1 MTPPSI
7 ERWQRAE
14 EFWVARQADAARREY
29 DALLSDPDWMLPAN
43 LRLGAIALETGQ
55 VRAAVSHA
63 LAAFYARE
71 PDPPLLEALCRLLL
85 NVGET
90 RSALHCVD
98 DAAVAACTDAKLLV
112 GFGRMMAEHGFFDRA
127 AGLLRRARDRGLGTA
142 ELRFLLANAES
153 RAGNTVAAETELE
166 ACLAAAPNH
175 AAAHAALATLRRATH
190 DHNHVARLREVLA
203 RYPENHADAP
213 KLHFALFKEL
223 DDRGDTEAAWSA
235 LADGLRHR
243 KRQVRHDAA
252 DERAMF
258 DNLRKVRAARPLSA
272 EPGPAPIFILGLPQ
286 SGATLLEGLLVTDPE
301 VVAAGELD
309 HLVTQLRWCGQRIGG
324 PRLDDELV
332 RACATADLSP
342 LARRY
347 LGHTQWRAP
356 GKVFFTDRTP
366 SHFLSL
372 GYLANA
378 LPQARILHLVRDPM
392 DVCFANLRRLFADGS
407 AYSYDQRDMAVHYL
421 RYRQLMAHW
430 HAQFPGRI
438 LDVAYE
444 SLVTDPYATA
454 RQVFEHCG
462 LAYTPAPARAPD
474 PRHIGQWRRYAGQLQ
489 PMRDAL
495 GDLAPA

>member
-14 EFWVARQADAARREY
+14 EYWAARQAETARREY

-98 DAAVAACTDAKLLV
+98 DASVAACTDPKLLV
-112 GFGRMMAEHGFFDRA
+112 GFGRMMASHGFFDRA
-127 AGLLRRARDRGLGTA
+127 ADLLRRAREHGPDTA
-142 ELRFLLANAES
+142 ELRFLLGNTQS
-153 RAGNTVAAETELE
+153 RAGNIAAAETELE

-175 AAAHAALATLRRATH
+175 ADAHAALASLGRATP
-190 DHNHVARLREVLA
+190 DHNHVPRLREVLA
-203 RYPENHADAP
+203 RHPETHADAP

-223 DDRGDTEAAWSA
+223 DDLGETEAAWPA
-235 LADGLRHR
+235 LADGLRLR
-243 KRQVRHDAA
+243 KRQVRYDAA
-252 DERAMF
+252 AEIAMF
-258 DNLRKVRAARPLSA
+258 DQLRKVRAAPPLPT
-272 EPGPAPIFILGLPQ
+272 EPGAAPIFILGLPQ
-286 SGATLLEGLLVTDPE
+286 SGATLLESVLATDPR
-301 VVAAGELD
+301 VVAAGELGD
-309 HLVTQLRWCGQRIGG
+309 AEMQLRWCAQRIGDA
-324 PRLDDELV
+324 RMDEELV
-332 RACATADLSP
+332 RASATADLSQ

-347 LGHTQWRAP
+347 LGHTQWRAA
-356 GKVFFTDRTP
+356 GKHHFTDRTP
-366 SHFLSL
+366 SHFLGL

-378 LPQARILHLVRDPM
+378 LPQARFLHLVRDPM
-392 DVCFANLRRLFADGS
+392 DVCFANLRRLFAEGS
-407 AYSYDQRDMAVHYL
+407 AYSYDQRDMAGHYL

-444 SLVTDPYATA
+444 SLVTDPHATA
-454 RQVFEHCG
+454 RKVFEHCG
-462 LAYTPAPARAPD
+462 LAYTPAPGRAPD
-474 PRHIGQWRRYAGQLQ
+474 PRHIGQWRRYADQLQ
-489 PMRDAL
+489 PLSEAL
-495 GDLAPA
+495 GAAAG

>member
-1 MTPPSI
+1 MTPPLSI
-7 ERWQRAE
+7 ERWKRAE
-14 EFWVARQADAARREY
+14 EFWAARQADSARREY
-29 DALLSDPDWMLPAN
+29 DALLSDADWMLPAN

-85 NVGET
+85 DVGEA

-98 DAAVAACTDAKLLV
+98 DASVAACTDAKLLL

-127 AGLLRRARDRGLGTA
+127 APLLRRARDLGLDTA
-142 ELRFLLANAES
+142 ELRFALGNAES
-153 RAGNTVAAETELE
+153 RAGNLAAADAELE

-175 AAAHAALATLRRATH
+175 AGAHVALAALRRAAPGR
-190 DHNHVARLREVLA
+190 DHVARLQAVLS
-203 RYPENHADAP
+203 RYPETHVDAP

-223 DDRGDTEAAWSA
+223 DDLGDTDAAWTA
-235 LADGLRHR
+235 LAAGQRHR
-243 KRQVRHDAA
+243 RRQVRFDAA
-252 DERAMF
+252 AEGAMF
-258 DNLRKVRAARPLSA
+258 DELRKVRAARPVPT
-272 EPGPAPIFILGLPQ
+272 EPGPAPIFVVGLPQ
-286 SGATLLEGLLVTDPE
+286 SGATLLEGLLATDPQ
-301 VVAAGELD
+301 VVAAGELGD
-309 HLVTQLRWCGQRIGG
+309 LVMQLRWCGQRIGG
-324 PRLDDELV
+324 PTLDDELV

-347 LGHTQWRAP
+347 LGHTQWRAT
-356 GKVFFTDRTP
+356 GKAFFIDRTP
-366 SHFLSL
+366 SHFMSL

-392 DVCFANLRRLFADGS
+392 DVCFANLKRFFAQGS
-407 AYSYDQRDMAVHYL
+407 GYSYDQQEMAGHYL

-454 RQVFEHCG
+454 RHVFEHCG
-462 LAYTPAPARAPD
+462 LAFTPTPARAPD
-474 PRHIGQWRRYAGQLQ
+474 PRHIGQWRRYETQ
-489 PMRDAL
+489 
-495 GDLAPA
+495 LAPLREALNL

>member
-7 ERWQRAE
+7 ERWQHAE
-14 EFWVARQADAARREY
+14 ELWAARQAEAARREY

-71 PDPPLLEALCRLLL
+71 SDPPLLEALCRLLL
-85 NVGET
+85 NVGEI

-98 DAAVAACTDAKLLV
+98 DPSVAACTDARLLV

-127 AGLLRRARDRGLGTA
+127 APLLRRAREQGLDTA
-142 ELRFLLANAES
+142 ELRFALGNAES
-153 RAGNTVAAETELE
+153 RAGNLAAAGAELE

-175 AAAHAALATLRRATH
+175 AGAHAALATLTRATH

-203 RYPENHADAP
+203 RHPENHLEAP

-223 DDRGDTEAAWSA
+223 DDLGDTDAAWPA
-235 LADGLRHR
+235 LAEGLRHR
-243 KRQVRHDAA
+243 RRQVRHDAA
-252 DERAMF
+252 AEQALF
-258 DNLRKVRAARPLSA
+258 DSLRKVRAAPAGPA

-286 SGATLLEGLLVTDPE
+286 SGATLVENLLAADPS
-301 VVAAGELD
+301 VVAGGELD
-309 HLVTQLRWCGQRIGG
+309 DFVRQLRWCGQRIGG
-324 PRLDDELV
+324 PRMDDELV
-332 RACATADLSP
+332 RACASADLSP

-356 GKVFFTDRTP
+356 GKAFFTDRTP
-366 SHFLSL
+366 SHFLGL
-372 GYLANA
+372 GFLANA
-378 LPQARILHLVRDPM
+378 LPQARFVHLVRDPM
-392 DVCFANLRRLFADGS
+392 DVCFANLRRLFAEGS
-407 AYSYDQRDMAVHYL
+407 TYSYDQQDMASHYL
-421 RYRQLMAHW
+421 RYRALMAHW

-444 SLVTDPYATA
+444 ALVTDPYATA
-454 RQVFEHCG
+454 RRVYEHCG

-474 PRHIGQWRRYAGQLQ
+474 PRHIGQWRRYAGHLQ

-495 GDLAPA
+495 GALAGD